1 MIPSSF
7 EYFAPKTVQ
16 EALGLLSKFPDEA
29 KVLAGGH
36 SLLPQMKL
44 RLATPKYIVDIGRIS
59 ALSSIKEE
67 GAKLLIGALA
77 THHSL
82 ESSALLKEK
91 CPLLSETAA
100 AIGDVQVRNRG
111 TIGGSLVHADPA
123 ADWPATILA
132 LDAELK
138 LVGPAGER
146 VLKAEDFFV
155 EMLTTALKP
164 NELLTEIRIPQLPP
178 RTGGTYLKMHQ
189 KASGF
194 AIVGVAVRLD
204 GRCLTGLSGG
214 WYWHYGRGVETVPSP
229 GGGRRTQGQKA
240 RLGGDCDGR
249 PKGVRG
255 TRCFVRPA
263 RLVGISFP
271 SRRRLHETCSR
282 SRLGQSEVMSSLI

>member
-59 ALSSIKEE
+59 AWSSIKEE
-67 GAKLLIGALA
+67 GAQLLIGALA

-82 ESSALLKEK
+82 ESSTLLKEK

-123 ADWPATILA
+123 ADWPAAILA

-146 VLKAEDFFV
+146 VLKAQDFFV
-155 EMLTTALKP
+155 DMLTTALKP
-164 NELLTEIRIPQLPP
+164 DELLTEIRIPQLPP

-194 AIVGVAVRLD
+194 AIVGVAVRL
-204 GRCLTGLSGG
+204 
-214 WYWHYGRGVETVPSP
+214 TVDASQVC
-229 GGGRRTQGQKA
+229 RE
-240 RLGGDCDGR
+240 
-249 PKGVRG
+249 
-255 TRCFVRPA
+255 
-263 RLVGISFP
+263 VGIGITGVASKP
-271 SRRRLHETCSR
+271 YRARVVEDALKGKKLDSAVIATAARKASEGLDALSDLHASSEYR
-282 SRLGQSEVMSSLI
+282 SHLAGVYTKRALEAALAKAK